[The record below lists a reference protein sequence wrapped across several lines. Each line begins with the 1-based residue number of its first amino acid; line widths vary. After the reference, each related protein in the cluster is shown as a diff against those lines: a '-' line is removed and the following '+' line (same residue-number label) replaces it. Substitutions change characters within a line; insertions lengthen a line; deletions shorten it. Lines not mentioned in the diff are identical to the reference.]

1 MTTTDV
7 IKQYFIKSIDVID
20 VIVGRYNQ
28 YFLTSIVIIAV
39 IVGSYNHFL
48 ITSIIEQ

>member
-1 MTTTDV
+1 MTA
-7 IKQYFIKSIDVID
+7 IDV
-20 VIVGRYNQ
+20 VGRYNQ

-48 ITSIIEQ
+48 ITSIIVNG